1 MSRLIQIARNLFI
14 RLEGL
19 LYQFFGLFKKLFSWI
34 NQLFN
39 FLSKLLGIAES
50 QYLLEDEPQRIKA
63 AEAEPKMPE
72 AAPQYS
78 PPAASSTR
86 RRPDTSMDYF
96 LNLARQTKTSK

>member
-1 MSRLIQIARNLFI
+1 MSRLIQIARNSFI

-19 LYQFFGLFKKLFSWI
+19 LYQFFGLFKKLFSWL

-50 QYLLEDEPQRIKA
+50 QYLPEDEPQPIKP
-63 AEAEPKMPE
+63 AEAEPKIPE
-72 AAPQYS
+72 VAPQSS
-78 PPAASSTR
+78 PPVASSTR

-96 LNLARQTKTSK
+96 LKLAQQTKNSK

>member
-1 MSRLIQIARNLFI
+1 MSRLIQIARNSFI

-19 LYQFFGLFKKLFSWI
+19 LYQFFGLFKKLFSWS

-50 QYLLEDEPQRIKA
+50 QYLLEDQPQPIKQ

-72 AAPQYS
+72 ATPQYS
-78 PPAASSTR
+78 PPAAIATR
-86 RRPDTSMDYF
+86 RRPDTNMDYF
-96 LNLARQTKTSK
+96 LKLARQTKNSK